1 MNIMNS
7 IKNFQ
12 RTLFI
17 LACAVMFFSCKSD
30 TDSKEEQDKTTTED
44 SSEMGLKDYYKN
56 YFPMGVAV
64 APNSIEGESAELI
77 KREYNSIT
85 PENVMKMGPIH
96 PEKDR
101 FYWKDAD
108 AIAKFAAENNIKMR
122 GHALVWH
129 QQTGEWIFEN
139 ENGKKVSKE
148 ELLQR
153 MKTHIDS
160 VVTRYS
166 DIIYAWDVV
175 NEAVADDSTKVYRES
190 EWLEIAGKDFLVK
203 AFEYAREADPNAK
216 LFYNDY
222 NAIIPEKRDRII
234 ELLKFLQENDAPID
248 GVGIQAHWSI
258 YGPSEEELRKAL
270 DLYSELGLEIQIT
283 ELDVSL
289 YPWEKERREL
299 KEGESDEFTP
309 ELEQKQIEAYD
320 MFFEV
325 FRDYKDVITGVT
337 FWNISDKYSW
347 LDTYPVEGRKNYP
360 LLFDENFERKKAYE
374 KVVEFETEPKT
385 KTP

>member
-1 MNIMNS
+1 MVKLEILRK
-7 IKNFQ
+7 IIFII
-12 RTLFI
+12 LFVSV
-17 LACAVMFFSCKSD
+17 LTGCKSKPEND
-30 TDSKEEQDKTTTED
+30 ANLTETNK
-44 SSEMGLKDYYKN
+44 SEKGLKDYYADH
-56 YFPMGVAV
+56 FIMGVAV
-64 APNSIEGESAELI
+64 APNSINGESAELI
-77 KREYNSIT
+77 KKEFNSIT
-85 PENVMKMGPIH
+85 PENVMKMEPIH

-101 FYWKDAD
+101 FNWEPAD
-108 AIAKFAAENNIKMR
+108 ALAKFARENGLKMR

-129 QQTGEWIFEN
+129 QQSGGWIFKN
-139 ENGKKVSKE
+139 EDREKVSKE

-153 MKTHIDS
+153 MKNHIDS

-166 DIIYAWDVV
+166 DDIYAWDVV

-190 EWLEIAGKDFLVK
+190 EWLDIAGKDYLIK

-234 ELLKFLQENDAPID
+234 ELLKFLQKNDAPID
-248 GVGIQAHWSI
+248 GLGIQAHWSI
-258 YGPSEEELRKAL
+258 FEPSEEELREAL

-283 ELDVSL
+283 ELDISL

-299 KEGESDEFTP
+299 KEGESDEFTA

-360 LLFDENFERKKAYE
+360 LLFNENFVHKKAYE
-374 KVVEFETEPKT
+374 KVVDFKTRSET
-385 KTP
+385 KTL